1 MLTLASFKN
10 LLGTLFRSESEHNR
24 QVKIQDVLNQ
34 NANIS
39 IDQSTNK
46 TVNQGQTTDR
56 EVGTNPADQI
66 WKAALQIKGE
76 TPTAPSIMDILGP
89 NATNNNVESNKY
101 FQAALS
107 QLHGGWNDG
116 ILQIRSEAEQHKPY
130 VSDKLWNL
138 FHAYIVLAVKPGLL
152 LKDEGLDAAR
162 NWPNDQ
168 IIKEIL
174 AADYMP
180 EAIEGLREV
189 RETPLMWC
197 MKTVEDE
204 LFQEVRRSSE

>member
-10 LLGTLFRSESEHNR
+10 LLGTLFRSQSEHNR
-24 QVKIQDVLNQ
+24 QVKIQDVQNQ

-46 TVNQGQTTDR
+46 TVNQGQTADR
-56 EVGTNPADQI
+56 EVGTKPSDQI
-66 WKAALQIKGE
+66 WKATLQIKAK
-76 TPTAPSIMDILGP
+76 TPTAPSIMDLADP
-89 NATNNNVESNKY
+89 NATNNNLESNKY

-107 QLHGGWNDG
+107 QLHGGWNDE
-116 ILQIRSEAEQHKPY
+116 ILQIRSDAEQHKPY
-130 VSDKLWNL
+130 VSDRLWNL
-138 FHAYIVLAVKPGLL
+138 FHAYIVLAVKPGIL
-152 LKDEGLDAAR
+152 LKDTGLDAAR

-180 EAIEGLREV
+180 EAIKELREA

-204 LFQEVRRSSE
+204 LLREVRRSSE